1 MKIKDTIKL
10 LKYNPTPQM
19 NIVVVIIFGVCAFIT
34 AIPAVNNIVGA
45 FWANYMPMYLI
56 GQIYLVGI
64 SGVVQSSDKYRKT
77 FTKNL
82 AILLALANLLEY
94 ILFVVIRTIVAYKMG
109 MGKGVNS
116 FLIAYMLFQILYVIY
131 GALIYKKTKL
141 GIAIMIPIFMLI
153 IFANNNDTLS
163 FADKIGSMA
172 SVGVFLGLTA
182 VVSALTPV
190 MFYVLNRLMYKVPIA
205 DGITKRI
212 ERQETI

>member
-19 NIVVVIIFGVCAFIT
+19 NIVVVIVFGVCAIIT

-94 ILFVVIRTIVAYKMG
+94 M
-109 MGKGVNS
+109 
-116 FLIAYMLFQILYVIY
+116 FQILYVIY

-190 MFYVLNRLMYKVPIA
+190 MFYGLNMLMYKVPIA

-212 ERQETI
+212 ERQETM